1 MEHTGY
7 LDINIEWRIQMSS
20 IPQQE
25 VIKTIVKALDSKRG
39 EDIKAVN
46 IRDIT
51 IIADYFIIAGASSTT
66 QAKALADA
74 VEYELGKLG
83 IQPTRTEGYSA
94 ANWIILDY
102 TDIVVHVF
110 YKETRDLYKL
120 EKLWSDGVFV
130 DISEYIKPD

>member
-1 MEHTGY
+1 
-7 LDINIEWRIQMSS
+7 MSTNVS
-20 IPQQE
+20 QQE

-46 IRDIT
+46 IRDVT
-51 IIADYFIIAGASSTT
+51 ILADYFIIAGASSTT
-66 QAKALADA
+66 QTKALADA
-74 VEYELGKLG
+74 VEYELEKLG
-83 IQPTRTEGYSA
+83 IKPVRTEGYSA

-130 DISEYIKPD
+130 DVSEYIKPD

>member
-1 MEHTGY
+1 
-7 LDINIEWRIQMSS
+7 MSNVS
-20 IPQQE
+20 QKE

-46 IRDIT
+46 IRDLT

-66 QAKALADA
+66 QTKALADA

-83 IQPTRTEGYSA
+83 IQPARTEGYSA

-110 YKETRDLYKL
+110 YKETRDQFKL

-130 DISEYIKPD
+130 DISEYLTPD

>member
-25 VIKTIVKALDSKRG
+25 VIKTIVKALESKRG

>member
-1 MEHTGY
+1 
-7 LDINIEWRIQMSS
+7 MSS

>member
-1 MEHTGY
+1 
-7 LDINIEWRIQMSS
+7 MSNVS
-20 IPQQE
+20 QQE

-51 IIADYFIIAGASSTT
+51 IIADYFVIAGASSTT
-66 QAKALADA
+66 QTKALADA
-74 VEYELGKLG
+74 VEYELERQHG
-83 IQPTRTEGYSA
+83 IKPVRTEGYSA